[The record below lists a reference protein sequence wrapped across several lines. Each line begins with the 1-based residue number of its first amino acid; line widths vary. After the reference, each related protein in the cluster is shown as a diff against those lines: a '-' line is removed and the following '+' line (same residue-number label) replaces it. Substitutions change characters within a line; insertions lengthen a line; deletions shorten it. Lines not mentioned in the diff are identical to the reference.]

1 METHAVGS
9 LRTVVSGIAGS
20 KVAEQFREFWDAVLL
35 EVGRSGFE
43 RSQVQEQSAQDS
55 LKALVGFI
63 EAGMPEAEASRL
75 RSRIAGGSRCAID
88 LSRLPG
94 NEHDPATPLGLYRLM
109 DASCFGDNVLKL
121 SLPMSLALLEATLQ
135 GEAVVEASIH
145 LSGVKAESAAIDMA
159 RKTCRALHSGLLDRP
174 VEDLCQ
180 AATFAIDDAFL
191 RTPFLSLERPED
203 FYRHC
208 GRFYGQGELDYF
220 KCGVT
225 SGFVI
230 PEEYY
235 GQSVYETYGPGI
247 TRDENLKPG
256 TYGLR
261 ATPKHSAW
269 TQLVSA
275 SFDHRAAAASPPV
288 DHPYRPLYFD
298 SALDR
303 IEARGGRFRNLID
316 VERTGLRLRERAEYW
331 SERGLMKKYLDDA
344 SVLLGHFLRSPR
356 VSTHF
361 VRSLDSAWRSALP
374 VDDDASLAFRQAP
387 VPAPFITSLLSDH
400 VCVYTSRGPLRAINR
415 GFWVNPAVLNYLLA
429 SSGRTWE
436 AIPFFLLGLSPQD
449 VGDSPDS
456 SANRRSHWLDRLIH
470 APTRALFQESTAV
483 NLPVSIQR
491 TKDVE
496 FLASRIIDELL
507 RPDLSKILRPE
518 RRDFLTL
525 TELPRVFGRTY
536 ERLRH
541 WITDYDLGAYS
552 QQGHEHRFTRGDLQA
567 FVRNEL
573 AGRRG
578 YDPQRIRE
586 LEEQIAAAFG
596 SAKEGKN
603 PP

>member
-1 METHAVGS
+1 
-9 LRTVVSGIAGS
+9 
-20 KVAEQFREFWDAVLL
+20 
-35 EVGRSGFE
+35 
-43 RSQVQEQSAQDS
+43 
-55 LKALVGFI
+55 
-63 EAGMPEAEASRL
+63 
-75 RSRIAGGSRCAID
+75 
-88 LSRLPG
+88 
-94 NEHDPATPLGLYRLM
+94 
-109 DASCFGDNVLKL
+109 
-121 SLPMSLALLEATLQ
+121 
-135 GEAVVEASIH
+135 
-145 LSGVKAESAAIDMA
+145 
-159 RKTCRALHSGLLDRP
+159 
-174 VEDLCQ
+174 
-180 AATFAIDDAFL
+180 
-191 RTPFLSLERPED
+191 
-203 FYRHC
+203 
-208 GRFYGQGELDYF
+208 
-220 KCGVT
+220 
-225 SGFVI
+225 
-230 PEEYY
+230 
-235 GQSVYETYGPGI
+235 
-247 TRDENLKPG
+247 
-256 TYGLR
+256 
-261 ATPKHSAW
+261 
-269 TQLVSA
+269 
-275 SFDHRAAAASPPV
+275 
-288 DHPYRPLYFD
+288 
-298 SALDR
+298 
-303 IEARGGRFRNLID
+303 
-316 VERTGLRLRERAEYW
+316 
-331 SERGLMKKYLDDA
+331 
-344 SVLLGHFLRSPR
+344 LGHFLRSPR